1 MTDVA
6 VSTPITEAYLSAL
19 EATGRPIGDAAKP
32 PGQANL
38 YPYGV
43 LYVGTVLIQGSLVEP
58 NEDGLHRVQV
68 TSVGITR
75 ASVEY
80 LRDQIRAVL
89 LDVSVDIDGYAVVW
103 TELVNS
109 QPVVREEEVKPVVF
123 SGVDV
128 VNVFVT
134 PTTGS

>member
-6 VSTPITEAYLSAL
+6 ISTPVTEAYLTAL

-43 LYVGTVLIQGSLVEP
+43 LYVGTVLMQGTLVDP
-58 NEDGLHRVQV
+58 KEDGLHRVQV

-75 ASVEY
+75 QSVEY
-80 LRDQIRAVL
+80 LRDLVRPIL
-89 LDVSVDIDGYAVVW
+89 LDVSVDIDGYVVVW

-109 QPVVREEEVKPVVF
+109 QPVVREDEVKPVVF

-134 PTTGS
+134 PTIGS